1 MKQGKSYWLGHVAA
15 ANDSRLSLAQNA
27 RDNGVP
33 LKMLYVWR
41 SKFKA
46 QSLPEAAVSANKARG
61 DTQRFIAVSVARALP
76 TNSIA
81 TTAAQP
87 RCRLILAP
95 GVGLEIS
102 ELPDPNWLI
111 ALQRAAQGG
120 R

>member
-1 MKQGKSYWLGHVAA
+1 MSQRVIVTRPEHDAGAWVAQLQQ
-15 ANDSRLSLAQNA
+15 S
-27 RDNGVP
+27 G
-33 LKMLYVWR
+33 
-41 SKFKA
+41 FKA